1 MDTKKFFQRP
11 IFWVIFVFVFSVVL
25 TRYFKIDIHEPGFGR
40 SWYYGD
46 NSSEGNVESAA
57 RFYKEHGYGPNAG
70 LPTYNHLDEDLTN
83 NYVYTHYPP
92 MAEWLGGVSAK
103 ITGSHSDQFNS
114 ILPLLLSV
122 VLFFMIFKVLGRWF
136 DNSLASFIGASVL
149 VLSNYFISWADDAHQ
164 HLYVEFFKWIFVY
177 CWWLYLTEKRPF
189 YYILLLAFCYAM
201 MCLFSFEPYVYIAIV
216 IVGFPIALKQKVV
229 RWEVAALLLV
239 PVLAFGLRLYLNA
252 QYLGGFSEMIADMKG
267 ALLNRTGRS
276 AENSELE
283 RTMTFS
289 DYIFK
294 LPRTRL
300 QRLGHFYIFP
310 SLIVVLLGILGA
322 VQIRKYNRTLFRL
335 LVVIYIASISW
346 VLVMPQH
353 ALIHIFTLRHL
364 SVLIGMVSG
373 FGIVRYYS
381 LIKQHWQERKYAFL
395 TIHTLLLAYTFSY
408 IAVNTV
414 YFVYLKYGYLY
425 PNLGT
430 DKYELLDS
438 VFF

>member
-1 MDTKKFFQRP
+1 MDNKKFFQRP

-25 TRYFKIDIHEPGFGR
+25 VRYFRIDIHDRGYAR
-40 SWYYGD
+40 AWYYGD
-46 NSSEGNVESAA
+46 KSSEGNVESAA
-57 RFYKEHGYGPNAG
+57 RFYKEYGYGANAG
-70 LPTYNHLDEDLTN
+70 LPTYNHLDQDLSN

-92 MAEWLGGVSAK
+92 MAEWLAGLSAK
-103 ITGSHSDQFNS
+103 ITGDYSDRYNS
-114 ILPLLLSV
+114 ILPLLLSI
-122 VLFFMIFKVLGRWF
+122 VLFFMIYKVLGRWF
-136 DNSLASFIGASVL
+136 ENNLASFVSASIL

-189 YYILLLAFCYAM
+189 YYIILLAFCYVM
-201 MCLFSFEPYVYIAIV
+201 LCLLSFEPYVYIAIV

-239 PVLAFGLRLYLNA
+239 PILAFGLRLYLNA
-252 QYLGGFSEMIADMKG
+252 QYLGGFAEMIADMKA

-276 AENSELE
+276 ADKSELE
-283 RTMTFS
+283 RVMTFS
-289 DYIFK
+289 DYIYE

-322 VQIRKYNRTLFRL
+322 VQIRKYDRSLFRL

-364 SVLIGMVSG
+364 SVLIGMVIG
-373 FGIVRYYS
+373 FGIVYYYS
-381 LIKQHWQERKYAFL
+381 LIKKHWQERRYAFL
-395 TIHTLLLAYTFSY
+395 VIHTLLVVYSFSY

-414 YFVYLKYGYLY
+414 YFVYLRYGFLY
-425 PNLGT
+425 PSLGT
-430 DKYELLDS
+430 DKYELLNS
-438 VFF
+438 IFF